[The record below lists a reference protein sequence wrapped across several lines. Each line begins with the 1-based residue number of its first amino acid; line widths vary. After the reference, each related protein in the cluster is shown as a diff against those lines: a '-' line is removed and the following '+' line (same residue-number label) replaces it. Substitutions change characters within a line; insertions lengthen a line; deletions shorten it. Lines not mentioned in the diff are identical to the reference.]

1 MKGDNTMDKRIMS
14 YEHHVIWYGDGFFSF
29 AKGDGTDYYC
39 ETLEEAMEKI
49 DKIEENKKQRR

>member
-1 MKGDNTMDKRIMS
+1 MDKRIMS